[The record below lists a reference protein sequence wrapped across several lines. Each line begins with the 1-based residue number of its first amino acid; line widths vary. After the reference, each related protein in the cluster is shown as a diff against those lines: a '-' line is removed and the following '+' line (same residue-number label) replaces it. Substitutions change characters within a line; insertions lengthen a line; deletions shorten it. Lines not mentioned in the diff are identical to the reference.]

1 MSGRTTGSCVCGSV
15 SVACNPSDVKVGVHC
30 YCTNCQKLTGSG
42 KSSNVLLDAD
52 KVSLQGSLNRHSME
66 GDSGK
71 QWTHVCCKQ
80 CGASI
85 AMINEHEAE
94 VVLRAGILDD
104 SSWVTFISI
113 FTRSATS
120 WDSPET
126 EIQFEGAVPA
136 HHQG

>member
-1 MSGRTTGSCVCGSV
+1 
-15 SVACNPSDVKVGVHC
+15 
-30 YCTNCQKLTGSG
+30 
-42 KSSNVLLDAD
+42 
-52 KVSLQGSLNRHSME
+52 
-66 GDSGK
+66 
-71 QWTHVCCKQ
+71 
-80 CGASI
+80 
-85 AMINEHEAE
+85 MINEHEAE